1 MEVIFILR
9 ERRPG
14 KKLCEE
20 KLKDQESK
28 DRESKEEEL

>member
-9 ERRPG
+9 KHKPG

-20 KLKDQESK
+20 KLKDQES
-28 DRESKEEEL
+28 EEEEEL